1 MFGLPL
7 FVPVIFLTL
16 MFFLSG
22 IQKYNNFLKTSK
34 SFASKFNQP
43 LRVAKLVIY
52 AVIALEL
59 LAPLIIV
66 LHSTSIINMRFLA
79 QISISALALFTSAAT
94 YLYHYPLSIPANYY
108 SFMSNLSTLGGLM
121 ILSYLI

>member
-7 FVPVIFLTL
+7 FIPVIFLTL

-22 IQKYNNFLKTSK
+22 INKYNNFLSTSK
-34 SFASKFNQP
+34 SFASKVKQP
-43 LRVAKLVIY
+43 LKIAKMVIY

-59 LAPLIIV
+59 LAPVIIT
-66 LHSTSIINMRFLA
+66 LHSMSIIHMRTLT
-79 QISISALALFTSAAT
+79 QLSISALALFTIAAT
-94 YLYHYPLSIPANYY
+94 YLYHFPPNVGGNYY

-121 ILSYLI
+121 ILSYLL

>member
-22 IQKYNNFLKTSK
+22 ISKYNNFLKVSK
-34 SFASKFNQP
+34 GFATKMSQP
-43 LRVAKLVIY
+43 LEVAKLVIY
-52 AVIALEL
+52 AVIVLEIV
-59 LAPLIIV
+59 APLIITF
-66 LHSTSIINMRFLA
+66 HSMSIINMRILT
-79 QISISALALFTSAAT
+79 QLSITGLALFTIVAT
-94 YLYHYPLSIPANYY
+94 YLYHYPSNPKNYY

>member
-7 FVPVIFLTL
+7 FIPVIFLTL

-22 IQKYNNFLKTSK
+22 INKYNNFLSTSK
-34 SFASKFNQP
+34 GFATKMKQP
-43 LRVAKLVIY
+43 LRIAKMVIT
-52 AVIALEL
+52 AVIALEII
-59 LAPLIIV
+59 APLIIT
-66 LHSTSIINMRFLA
+66 LHSMSIINMRLLT
-79 QISISALALFTSAAT
+79 QLSIYGLALFTIVAT
-94 YLYHYPLSIPANYY
+94 YLYHFPPNVNGNYY